1 MRVTSRM
8 CRIISVFDG
17 KARID
22 VNESSLSDEERNK
35 VFVLEFPKTIN
46 YLGKTFKV
54 EVVSFINLHGLAWVT
69 FPKLKK
75 VRCPKDTLDSYCRW
89 SLEGKSITV
98 EEY

>member
-8 CRIISVFDG
+8 CSIIAFDG

-22 VNESSLSDEERNK
+22 VDERRLSCEERNK

-46 YLGKTFKV
+46 HLGNTFKV
-54 EVVSFINLHGLAWVT
+54 EEVSFNNLHGLGSVT

-75 VRCPKDTLDSYCRW
+75 VRCPKDTLDSFCRW
-89 SLEGKSITV
+89 SLEDKSIAV

>member
-8 CRIISVFDG
+8 CSIISAFDG

-22 VNESSLSDEERNK
+22 VDERRLSCEERNK

-46 YLGKTFKV
+46 HLGNTFKV
-54 EVVSFINLHGLAWVT
+54 EEVSFNNLHGLGSVT

-75 VRCPKDTLDSYCRW
+75 VRCPKDTLYGFTRW
-89 SLEGKSITV
+89 CLEDKSIAV

>member
-8 CRIISVFDG
+8 CCIISNFDG

-22 VNESSLSDEERNK
+22 VDERSLSCEERNK

-46 YLGKTFKV
+46 YLGNTFKV
-54 EVVSFINLHGLAWVT
+54 EEVQFDNLHGSVI

-75 VRCPKDTLDSYCRW
+75 VRCPKDTLDSFSRW
-89 SLEGKSITV
+89 SLENESIAV